1 MNYGWL
7 RDATA
12 EDEYSRVVLHE
23 FGHAL
28 SCIHEHQSPKF
39 DRRWNTDAVMRYFQG
54 PPNFW
59 SPADIRHNVLSKY
72 SPSGI
77 SATQFDPKSIM
88 LYSFDGALFAD
99 GLGPTNS
106 NTKLSPRD
114 IKMIKEMYPS

>member
-1 MNYGWL
+1 
-7 RDATA
+7 
-12 EDEYSRVVLHE
+12 
-23 FGHAL
+23 
-28 SCIHEHQSPKF
+28 
-39 DRRWNTDAVMRYFQG
+39 MRYFQG